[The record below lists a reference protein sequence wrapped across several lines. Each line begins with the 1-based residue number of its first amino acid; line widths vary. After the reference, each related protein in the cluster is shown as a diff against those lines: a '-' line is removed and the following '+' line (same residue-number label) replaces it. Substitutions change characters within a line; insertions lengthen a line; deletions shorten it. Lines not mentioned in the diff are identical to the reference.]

1 MRWVKPRQVRAAG
14 TEGRPAKLADDVI
27 LPEIDGVDGASGL
40 KRVAGNKRL
49 YRDLLVQFAAK
60 QGDSDS
66 QILAAI
72 KSGDRKLA
80 ERLVHTV
87 KGVAGNIGLGQ
98 VSTAAEGLERAIRE
112 TDAAVPELV
121 EEFAQVLSRQVR
133 AIQQAMRDF
142 IPNRPAEA
150 KKSQGFDARAAAAAI
165 RTSEYSL
172 SRATAALQKCFSP

>member
-1 MRWVKPRQVRAAG
+1 MLAVR
-14 TEGRPAKLADDVI
+14 
-27 LPEIDGVDGASGL
+27 
-40 KRVAGNKRL
+40 KRL

-80 ERLVHTV
+80 ERIVHTV

-172 SRATAALQKCFSP
+172 SRATAALPKCFSP